1 MAVTGPW
8 ARDREDRPPL
18 PFLQGETA
26 VRPSSFPYLIPTFA
40 CGPGAAVRTIIGY
53 VSERL
58 KRDRRRQAR
67 TNRGHRKIAAKV
79 RLLRSRSQ

>member
-8 ARDREDRPPL
+8 VRDL
-18 PFLQGETA
+18 PFPFRK
-26 VRPSSFPYLIPTFA
+26 VRRPSYRVVFCIQFQLFG

-53 VSERL
+53 LSERL
-58 KRDRRRQAR
+58 KRDRGRQAR